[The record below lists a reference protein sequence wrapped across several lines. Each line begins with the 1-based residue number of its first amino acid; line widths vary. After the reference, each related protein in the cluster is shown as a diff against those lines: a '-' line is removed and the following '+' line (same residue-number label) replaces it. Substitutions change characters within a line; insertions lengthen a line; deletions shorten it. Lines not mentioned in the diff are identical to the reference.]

1 MTENDIYDSDRMR
14 KRTTVEQINELFD
27 MGSELEDALNQA
39 VIEAGGVV
47 IEDKD
52 TYYTIITGST

>member
-14 KRTTVEQINELFD
+14 KRTTVEQINELFE

-39 VIEAGGVV
+39 VIEAGGIV
-47 IEDKD
+47 IEDKH
-52 TYYTIITGST
+52 TYFTIVY